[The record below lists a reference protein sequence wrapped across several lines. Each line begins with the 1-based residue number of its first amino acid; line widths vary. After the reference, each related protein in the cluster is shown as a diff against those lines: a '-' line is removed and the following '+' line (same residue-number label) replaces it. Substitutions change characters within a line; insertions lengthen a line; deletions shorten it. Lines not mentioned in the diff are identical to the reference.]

1 MARKK
6 VLRQKLKGISGK
18 QLLAHTAIISS
29 SMIQLH
35 INMILKLRL
44 IAIIITTMTVILIQC

>member
-35 INMILKLRL
+35 INMIIKLRL

>member
-6 VLRQKLKGISGK
+6 VLRQKWKGISGK